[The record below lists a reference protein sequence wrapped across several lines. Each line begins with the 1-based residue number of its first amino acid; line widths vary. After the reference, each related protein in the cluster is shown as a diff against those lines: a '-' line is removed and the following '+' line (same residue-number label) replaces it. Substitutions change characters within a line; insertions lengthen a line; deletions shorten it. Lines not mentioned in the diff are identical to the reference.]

1 MLLLVFSAILIYF
14 FVGEGKKLT
23 WAEMLHETWGKFEG
37 TERANCTLAFGKFE
51 NKMTQSDSYA
61 LPTDTN

>member
-1 MLLLVFSAILIYF
+1 
-14 FVGEGKKLT
+14 
-23 WAEMLHETWGKFEG
+23 MLHETWGKFEG

-61 LPTDTN
+61 LAPDTN